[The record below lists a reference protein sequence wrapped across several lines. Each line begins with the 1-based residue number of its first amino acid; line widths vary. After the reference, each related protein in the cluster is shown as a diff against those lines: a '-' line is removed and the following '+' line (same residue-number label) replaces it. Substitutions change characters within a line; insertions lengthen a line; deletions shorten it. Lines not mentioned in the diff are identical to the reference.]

1 LKFKKLKI
9 EFSEGCFD
17 EISDE
22 MTQEELDALKE
33 ELETM
38 VATGEIF
45 ENAVELSSEEE
56 AIILNEL
63 YQSEKNTRQ

>member
-1 LKFKKLKI
+1 LKYNKFKL

-38 VATGEIF
+38 LATGELF

-63 YQSEKNTRQ
+63 YKSEKNTRQ